1 MRDIPSE
8 EHGWCRAL
16 WLAVT
21 LQALRDALA
30 TNTCSLHIPGWLTEA
45 HAREAEQWL
54 RSDPDGVL
62 SWLGIDGGAV
72 LDRARRHGLVRRQIR
87 GRV

>member
-1 MRDIPSE
+1 M
-8 EHGWCRAL
+8 
-16 WLAVT
+16 AVT
-21 LQALRDALA
+21 LQALRDAMCA
-30 TNTCSLHIPGWLTEA
+30 GNCGWHAPDWLVVA
-45 HAREAEQWL
+45 RAREAEQWL

-72 LDRARRHGLVRRQIR
+72 LDRARRNARIQRPIR